1 MASTEKIAIP
11 SSDPDH
17 VVQIP
22 LFDYVKS
29 QRALSKEH
37 LDYQNRSCFDR
48 WETLRARLFTVGG
61 IGSFAVLFCFQDELL
76 CAKKPSAVLR
86 PTIKSGLVP

>member
-1 MASTEKIAIP
+1 MASTEKTAIP

-17 VVQIP
+17 VVQIL

-37 LDYQNRSCFDR
+37 LDHENRSRFDR
-48 WETLRARLFTVGG
+48 WETLRA
-61 IGSFAVLFCFQDELL
+61 
-76 CAKKPSAVLR
+76 
-86 PTIKSGLVP
+86 

>member
-1 MASTEKIAIP
+1 MNGVYRKIAIP

-17 VVQIP
+17 VVQIL

-29 QRALSKEH
+29 QRALSKED

-48 WETLRARLFTVGG
+48 WETLRARCLTVSR
-61 IGSFAVLFCFQDELL
+61 IDSFALLFCFQY
-76 CAKKPSAVLR
+76 
-86 PTIKSGLVP
+86 

>member
-1 MASTEKIAIP
+1 MASTEKIVIP

-17 VVQIP
+17 VVQIL

-29 QRALSKEH
+29 QRALSKED

-48 WETLRARLFTVGG
+48 WETLRA
-61 IGSFAVLFCFQDELL
+61 
-76 CAKKPSAVLR
+76 
-86 PTIKSGLVP
+86 

>member
-1 MASTEKIAIP
+1 MASTEKLAIP

-48 WETLRARLFTVGG
+48 WETLRA
-61 IGSFAVLFCFQDELL
+61 
-76 CAKKPSAVLR
+76 
-86 PTIKSGLVP
+86 